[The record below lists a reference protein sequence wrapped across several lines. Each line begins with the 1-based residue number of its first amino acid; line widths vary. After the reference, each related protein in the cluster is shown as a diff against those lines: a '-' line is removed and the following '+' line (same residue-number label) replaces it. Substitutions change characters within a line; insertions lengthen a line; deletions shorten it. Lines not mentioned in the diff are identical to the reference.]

1 MKSGPYGIKNQL
13 LDPLGGK
20 HASLFALYIYTP
32 TLVQQVKFIQQLEW
46 VGRLR
51 ILTKSANVPKIV
63 EIK

>member
-1 MKSGPYGIKNQL
+1 MHLYN
-13 LDPLGGK
+13 
-20 HASLFALYIYTP
+20 FALYIYTP